1 MAKSLLLVD
10 DSVAIREVVALTFE
24 TTDLTLRTAS
34 NLDEA
39 LAALEEERA
48 DVVIADADKAEV
60 GGWELCRRLKEI
72 PGNEAIRVA
81 LLTGDDDETS
91 RPLDVAPDAMVSKPF
106 NSNELLRAVAALIHL
121 DLGPA
126 DPEDEAPQE
135 DPIEAEEPAIPAGEE
150 KPLNL
155 ADFDL
160 ESAMPPPEASTSS
173 SRAEEPPDLP
183 PEASQPPPDP
193 LSAPETVAEPDDLRP
208 AIESAVRQSLS
219 GALDGL
225 NGEELRGLI
234 ADAIRDTLKDITPQL
249 AGLVEQVAREVVPE
263 LAEIWI
269 EREIQRL
276 KEEH

>member
-10 DSVAIREVVALTFE
+10 DSVAIREVVSLTFE
-24 TTDLTLRTAS
+24 TTDLTFRTAS

-39 LAALEEERA
+39 LATLEKERA
-48 DVVIADADKAEV
+48 EVVIADADKAEV

-72 PGNEAIRVA
+72 PRNESIRVV
-81 LLTGDDDETS
+81 LLTGDDDEAS
-91 RPLDVAPDAMVSKPF
+91 RPLDVAPDAVVSKPF
-106 NSNELLRAVAALIHL
+106 SSDELLKVVAALIHL

-126 DPEDEAPQE
+126 EPEDEAPQE
-135 DPIEAEEPAIPAGEE
+135 DPIEAEEPAIPAEE
-150 KPLNL
+150 EEPLNM

-160 ESAMPPPEASTSS
+160 ESAIPPPEPSTPS
-173 SRAEEPPDLP
+173 SRTEEPPDLP
-183 PEASQPPPDP
+183 PQPPPDP
-193 LSAPETVAEPDDLRP
+193 LSAPVTVAEADDFRP
-208 AIESAVRQSLS
+208 AIETAVRQSLS
-219 GALDGL
+219 SALDGL

-234 ADAIRDTLKDITPQL
+234 ADTIRDALKNITPQL

-276 KEEH
+276 KEGP